1 MATIRWSINPQDRTD
16 QVVQAVG
23 AAVVTKSIELT
34 VDTGTLIAAGIT
46 GTHLRMQI
54 LQALQRLDEYIEQG
68 NKSGL
73 PA

>member
-23 AAVVTKSIELT
+23 AAVVTKNIEVT
-34 VDTGTLIAAGIT
+34 VDTGALIAAGIT
-46 GTHLRMQI
+46 GTQLRMQI
-54 LQALQRLDEYIEQG
+54 LQALTRIEEFIEQG
-68 NKSGL
+68 NKSSL

>member
-23 AAVVTKSIELT
+23 AAVVTKNIELT
-34 VDTGTLIAAGIT
+34 VDTGALIAAGIT

-54 LQALQRLDEYIEQG
+54 LQACARIIESIEQG
-68 NKSGL
+68 SKSGL